1 MITIL
6 TVLLLFYSLFLGYLI
21 FSVIKKSATV
31 LNAAITHSPP
41 VSIVIPFRNEALNI
55 PALIASLKGQ
65 AYNGSIELIL
75 INDNSTDNSV
85 EIAQTSLQNTHFDS
99 RILHLQYEQSRK
111 LTSKQQ
117 AVDLGIR
124 SAKND
129 LIILSDADMT
139 FDTGWIN
146 HLVKKAKAS
155 PEPALV
161 FGHTSI
167 APIKKGFDL
176 IQAFQLEFLFSTAY
190 AFHRGKITGSC
201 MGNNIL
207 LSRKAYL
214 QLGGFDTIGYSI
226 VEDRSLFA
234 AFAKKKMT
242 IAFTDPF
249 FPTAFTPAAPSI
261 RLFFHQM
268 LRWSR
273 GGLTLNSNLIAP
285 SMLLLIQTISSCGM
299 FTILP
304 ELPSLIVTGN
314 IILTILFVYI
324 AFYKTSSRITPWLF
338 PLWVPFLLVEIGAF
352 TFATVFKTKIAW
364 KGRDL

>member
-1 MITIL
+1 MTIIL
-6 TVLLLFYSLFLGYLI
+6 AILLLFYSLFVGYLI
-21 FSVIKKSATV
+21 FSISKKSGMIPESGAC
-31 LNAAITHSPP
+31 NDP

-55 PALIASLKGQ
+55 PGLLTSLQ
-65 AYNGSIELIL
+65 AQTYHGPVELIL

-85 EIAQTSLQNTHFDS
+85 EIAQKCLRNTHLDA

-124 SAKND
+124 SAKNS

-146 HLVKKAKAS
+146 HLVKKATTT

-167 APIKKGFDL
+167 APANKVFNL

-190 AFHRGKITGSC
+190 AFHRGNITGSC
-201 MGNNIL
+201 MGNNII

-226 VEDRSLFA
+226 VEDRALFA
-234 AFAKKKMT
+234 AFAKNKFT

-249 FPTAFTPAAPSI
+249 FPTAFTPAAQSA

-273 GGLTLNSNLIAP
+273 GGLTLNSNLVLP
-285 SMLLLIQTISSCGM
+285 SIVLLIQTILSCGI

-304 ELPSLIVTGN
+304 ALPSAIATGN
-314 IILTILFVYI
+314 IILTLFFVCL
-324 AFYKTSSRITPWLF
+324 AFYKTRSPIKPWIL
-338 PLWVPFLLVEIGAF
+338 PLWIPFLLVEVAIF
-352 TFATVFKTKIAW
+352 TFATVFKTKLIW
-364 KGRDL
+364 KGRNI